1 MIYSRNE
8 SAKIWACIVAGS
20 CAAWALI
27 AAAPFWSA
35 EPAAIMC
42 GSSWAREFT
51 PDWIRSVGVDST
63 LMIIAMMAPMTLQ
76 PLCHIRISS
85 FSDRHGRSVA
95 LFLIAYA
102 AVWLTGCF
110 ALKALEALMGS
121 GASGASAARGVQDAY
136 LLSGMAALVACVWQ
150 VSPFKQWCLNQCH
163 DYPPLAAFGCQADLG
178 VLRFGLKHGI
188 WCFGSC
194 WALMLFAGSLQQWHL
209 AGMAIVALI
218 MFCERLEPPL
228 RPAWRM
234 RGFRMTAL
242 RLRRAIA
249 LRRQVWST
257 PQPKRLT
264 LKRT

>member
-1 MIYSRNE
+1 MIYSRIE
-8 SAKIWACIVAGS
+8 FARIGAYVFAASF
-20 CAAWALI
+20 AAWAFI
-27 AAAPFWSA
+27 VATPFWSA

-42 GSSWAREFT
+42 GSSWTREFT
-51 PDWIRSVGVDST
+51 PEWIRSVGVDST
-63 LMIIAMMAPMTLQ
+63 LMIVAMMAPMTLQ

-85 FSDRHGRSVA
+85 FSDRRGRSVA
-95 LFLIAYA
+95 LFLVAYA
-102 AVWLTGCF
+102 VVWLTGCF
-110 ALKALEALMGS
+110 ALKALEAAM
-121 GASGASAARGVQDAY
+121 ASGARGVQDAY

-150 VSPFKQWCLNQCH
+150 ASPFKQWCLNQCH
-163 DYPPLAAFGCQADLG
+163 DYPPLAAYDWHADRD

-194 WALMLFAGSLQQWHL
+194 WALMLFAGSLAQWHL
-209 AGMAIVALI
+209 AGMAAVALI

-228 RPAWRM
+228 RPAWRL

-257 PQPKRLT
+257 LQPKRLT

>member
-1 MIYSRNE
+1 MIYSRIE
-8 SAKIWACIVAGS
+8 SAKIGACIFAASG
-20 CAAWALI
+20 AAWAFI
-27 AAAPFWSA
+27 VAAPFWSA

-63 LMIIAMMAPMTLQ
+63 LMIVAMMAPMTLQ

-95 LFLIAYA
+95 LFLVAYA
-102 AVWLTGCF
+102 AVWLAGCF
-110 ALKALEALMGS
+110 ALKALEVLM
-121 GASGASAARGVQDAY
+121 ASVARGVADAY
-136 LLSGMAALVACVWQ
+136 LLSGTAALAACVWQ

-163 DYPPLAAFGCQADLG
+163 DYPPLAAFGWQADLDL
-178 VLRFGLKHGI
+178 VRFGLKHGL

-194 WALMLFAGSLQQWHL
+194 WALMLFAGSLSQWHL

-228 RPAWRM
+228 RPAWRI

-242 RLRRAIA
+242 RLRRAIT
-249 LRRQVWST
+249 LRRQVWSSL
-257 PQPKRLT
+257 QPRRLA
-264 LKRT
+264 LRRT